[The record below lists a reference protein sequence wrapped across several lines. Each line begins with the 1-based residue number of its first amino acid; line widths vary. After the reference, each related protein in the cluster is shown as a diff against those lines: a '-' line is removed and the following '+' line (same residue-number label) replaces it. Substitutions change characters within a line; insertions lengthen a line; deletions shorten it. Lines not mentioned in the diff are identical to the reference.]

1 MERENG
7 PAGGVTLR
15 RYRDDD
21 ARTLCELFF
30 RSVREV
36 GPAKYDEAQVL
47 AWAHDVPDAVTW
59 GRRMREN
66 ETFVAVRGDG
76 VPVGW
81 IELET
86 GGHVEMLY
94 CAPEAA
100 GRGVAARLYAAAET
114 LARECGL
121 TDLTTDA
128 SRFAESFFRKHGWRV
143 DQHET
148 VVRFGVEIQRA
159 RMSKTLQPASP
170 RGSPGV

>member
-7 PAGGVTLR
+7 PAGAVTVR
-15 RYRDDD
+15 RYREGD
-21 ARTLCELFF
+21 AEPLCELFF
-30 RSVREV
+30 RSVREI
-36 GPAKYDEAQVL
+36 GPAKYDDAQVR
-47 AWAHDVPDAVTW
+47 AWADAVPDAAAW

-66 ETFVAVRGDG
+66 ETFVAVRDGD

-100 GRGVAARLYAAAET
+100 GRGVAAQLYAAAEAV
-114 LARECGL
+114 ARERGLAGL
-121 TDLTTDA
+121 TADA
-128 SRFAESFFRKHGWRV
+128 SHFAESFFRKHGWRV
-143 DQHET
+143 DERET

-159 RMSKTLQPASP
+159 RMSKTLQPDAP